1 MRIRVILTILA
12 ILFIA
17 SSFSKAQEYDKNL
30 EIAYNYLNNGRT
42 NDAIPI
48 FEDHIKQYPGDMQ
61 SNLQL
66 AYAYKK
72 IGNIDK
78 ATEIFNHVAS
88 NSSDREEIILANNE
102 LSHLK
107 TGKQTSSALE
117 NLKESVNSDLDN
129 KGDLDDLNKGYNYIS
144 QGEYNK
150 AIDIFEI
157 YKSKHPEDTKV
168 YLQLGYLYDKLGMYK
183 NSLDCFNYVYDNS
196 KNSDE
201 VDKAA
206 RSRYYMND
214 LVVKNSFESASIY
227 FYNVYDS
234 YFQNYISNLIGHINF
249 RLFKNANTG
258 FYADVNMDSRS
269 KTGTIYN
276 DRYYEVGGFFNF
288 MFSDNL
294 GFELRTGYVREVDFS
309 KNSFNFKP
317 ILFAGTRIGNPAIYL
332 GSEKSKSN
340 NFYLDVFSMGLYDY
354 KFRNLFGQ
362 LLTKE
367 VFRAMSGGYS
377 YFEFYLS
384 QLVLADT
391 KQLDYNN
398 YGEIGIGVN
407 FKPDLAKFPVIF
419 LEATNKTFLL
429 GPGGQFLQGKL
440 RNTFQIKAGF
450 LLNFNTKL

>member
-1 MRIRVILTILA
+1 MKNRISKAMSIRRILTILA

-17 SSFSKAQEYDKNL
+17 SSFSKAQEYNKNL

-42 NDAIPI
+42 NDAILI

-61 SNLQL
+61 INLQL

-72 IGNIDK
+72 IGNVDK
-78 ATEIFNHVAS
+78 ATDRFKYVTL
-88 NSSDREEIILANNE
+88 NSTNKKDILLANNE
-102 LSHLK
+102 LSSLEK
-107 TGKQTSSALE
+107 GNQTVSPLE
-117 NLKESVNSDLDN
+117 NLNKAYTYLD
-129 KGDLDDLNKGYNYIS
+129 

-150 AIDIFEI
+150 AVDIFEN
-157 YKSKHPEDTKV
+157 YKLEHPEDTKV

-183 NSLDCFNYVYDNS
+183 KSLDCFDYVYSNS

-214 LVVKNSFESASIY
+214 LIIKNSYQSLSIY

-234 YFQNYISNLIGHINF
+234 YFKNYISSLVGHVNF
-249 RLFKNANTG
+249 SLFKNANTG

-276 DRYYEVGGFFNF
+276 DRYYEGGGFFNY

-294 GFELRTGYVREVDFS
+294 GFELRAGYAREVDFN
-309 KNSFNFKP
+309 KNIFNFKP
-317 ILFAGTRIGNPAIYL
+317 ILFAGTRIGNPAVYL

-354 KFRNLFGQ
+354 KFRNLFG
-362 LLTKE
+362 LLLSKE
-367 VFRAMSGGYS
+367 VYRAMTGGYS
-377 YFEFYLS
+377 YFEFYLT
-384 QLVLADT
+384 QLILADSRR
-391 KQLDYNN
+391 LDYNN

-419 LEATNKTFLL
+419 LEATNKTFLI
-429 GPGGQFLQGKL
+429 GPGGQFLQGTL